1 MMGAALAA
9 RNAEATY
16 RSVDLAGR
24 TGSADNHQLVALLY
38 DELVRALNIAA
49 LAAEKKNFALRGERV
64 ARATAILFA
73 LEAGLDFERGGDVS
87 KTLAQL
93 YRGLR
98 AQVLDASIGT
108 DPAPFRAVAAD
119 IAEIAGAW
127 NSVRAS

>member
-1 MMGAALAA
+1 MSAALAA

-38 DELVRALNIAA
+38 DELIRALNIAA
-49 LAAEKKNFALRGERV
+49 LAAEKSNYALRGERV
-64 ARATAILFA
+64 TRATAILFA
-73 LEAGLDFERGGDVS
+73 LEAGLDFERGGEVS
-87 KTLAQL
+87 RTLAQL

-127 NSVRAS
+127 NSVRGS

>member
-1 MMGAALAA
+1 MSAALAA

-24 TGSADNHQLVALLY
+24 TGAADNHQLVALLY
-38 DELVRALNIAA
+38 DELIRALNIAA
-49 LAAEKKNFALRGERV
+49 LAAEKKNFALRADRV
-64 ARATAILFA
+64 TRATAILFA

-87 KTLAQL
+87 RTLAQL

-108 DPAPFRAVAAD
+108 DPVPFRAVATD
-119 IAEIAGAW
+119 IAEIASAW

>member
-1 MMGAALAA
+1 MSTALAA

-49 LAAEKKNFALRGERV
+49 LAAEKKNFSLRADRV
-64 ARATAILFA
+64 TRATAILFA

-87 KTLAQL
+87 RTLAQL

-108 DPAPFRAVAAD
+108 DPAPFRAVAKD